1 MASDKKGGGFKT
13 DAQGP
18 PALNSWRKSH
28 NRRVGMSDYS
38 GRNTRT
44 CAVPKAVGR
53 ESFKKEGL
61 RKSSPAVERNLWL
74 SVNTYLPPGVPPW

>member
-1 MASDKKGGGFKT
+1 MATDKKGGGFKT

-18 PALNSWRKSH
+18 PALNSWRKSQ

-38 GRNTRT
+38 GRNIRT
-44 CAVPKAVGR
+44 CAVSKAVGR

-61 RKSSPAVERNLWL
+61 RKSSHAVLRG
-74 SVNTYLPPGVPPW
+74 TYG